1 MAEGWREREQAGAA
15 RRSLMGAREDGLRG
29 VGKEERS
36 LLEGGRAITGML
48 AQEEKSILGKW

>member
-1 MAEGWREREQAGAA
+1 
-15 RRSLMGAREDGLRG
+15 MGAREDGLRG

-48 AQEEKSILGKW
+48 AQEEKSILEKW